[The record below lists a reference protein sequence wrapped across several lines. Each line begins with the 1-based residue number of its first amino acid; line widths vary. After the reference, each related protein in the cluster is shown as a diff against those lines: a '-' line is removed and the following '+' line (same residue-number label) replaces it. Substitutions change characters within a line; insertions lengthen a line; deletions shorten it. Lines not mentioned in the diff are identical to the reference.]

1 MTLDQA
7 IAPVAAIVVRP
18 VPDGA
23 MLVDLGRGHCWQ
35 VNRLGAEI
43 WFLLD
48 GRRTLREVCEVLR
61 PSYDVAA
68 DVIER
73 DVVTM
78 VEDLLT
84 QGMVAVTKP

>member
-1 MTLDQA
+1 MTIDQT

-48 GRRTLREVCEVLR
+48 GRRTLRDVCEVLR
-61 PSYDVAA
+61 TSYDVAA
-68 DVIER
+68 EVLER
-73 DVVTM
+73 DVLAM

-84 QGMVAVTKP
+84 QGMVTVVAP